1 MLRLDPAFPPLWRSP
16 STLQLGV
23 VPIAVLHDPAPWEQ
37 RLLRALET
45 GVDEPALDATAV
57 AFGAGDGDGE
67 RFVRR
72 LGRAVTGERAAPP
85 PIALQ
90 LADPV
95 DAALEAVLTAML
107 LAVGREVVATPWFG
121 APHEEPPSGAAVM
134 VVAHGVV
141 EPRRAAALVAA
152 DVPHLPIVFGAAAVE
167 VGPLVVPGRT
177 ACLACLAAHRRDA
190 DPAWPLLAAQLLGR
204 PAPPTDAVLA
214 AEAAGV
220 AERLLTEA
228 ERHPART
235 VHRSLTLRAG
245 ALHRTLRSHR
255 PHAECRCRSL
265 ARSATPDGPVRRAPT
280 SPTAFAVPA

>member
-1 MLRLDPAFPPLWRSP
+1 MLRLDPAFPPLWRS
-16 STLQLGV
+16 STTLQFGV
-23 VPIAVLHDPAPWEQ
+23 VPVAVLHDPARWQQ
-37 RLLRALET
+37 RLLHALET

-57 AFGAGDGDGE
+57 AFGADDGDGE

-72 LGRAVTGERAAPP
+72 LGRAVAGERPTPP

-95 DAALEAVLTAML
+95 DAALEAVLTATL
-107 LAVGREVVATPWFG
+107 LTLGREVAATPWFG
-121 APHEEPPSGAAVM
+121 APREEAPPGAAVV

-141 EPRRAAALVAA
+141 DPRRAAALMAA
-152 DVPHLPIVFGAAAVE
+152 DVPHLPIVFGAASVE

-204 PAPPTDAVLA
+204 PAPAADPVLA
-214 AEAAGV
+214 TEAAVV
-220 AERLLTEA
+220 ADRLLTEA
-228 ERHPART
+228 GRRPART

-245 ALHRTLRSHR
+245 ELHRSLRSHR

-265 ARSATPDGPVRRAPT
+265 ARTATPAGPVRLAPT
-280 SPTAFAVPA
+280 SATASAVLA